1 MSAVAYA
8 MYEVIDEY
16 LVKILKKLPN
26 NRLIVVG
33 GIQINMMEP
42 IEDMFVPISFKVYEN
57 NKNTLDLS
65 NSFK

>member
-16 LVKILKKLPN
+16 LIKILKKLPN

-33 GIQINMMEP
+33 GI
-42 IEDMFVPISFKVYEN
+42 
-57 NKNTLDLS
+57 
-65 NSFK
+65 